1 MNKRRIGILCLLLIG
16 SLFLNGCQLAMEE
29 GDNGGNDRFCGFY
42 ITFEI
47 YFGLVDRAKMRLIS

>member
-29 GDNGGNDRFCGFY
+29 GDNGGNDRLWLLYY
-42 ITFEI
+42 I
-47 YFGLVDRAKMRLIS
+47 